1 MKLDRETGYP
11 RGREKILLVDDEPL
25 VRKLSRQLL
34 RSLGYTVVAVP
45 TPEAAMAHFA
55 ADPDSF
61 DLVITD
67 MSTLEISA
75 GGLNRVISTMRP
87 GMPILLHTG
96 GIASGGDDGV
106 IRRVL
111 QKPASLKDF
120 ARAVRGVL
128 DSPKSSLSDAIPRLS
143 ASGI

>member
-1 MKLDRETGYP
+1 MKADKETGYP

-25 VRKLSRQLL
+25 VRKLSRQFL
-34 RSLGYTVVAVP
+34 RLLGYTVVAVP
-45 TPEAAMAHFA
+45 TPEAVIGHFA

-61 DLVITD
+61 DLMITD
-67 MSTLEISA
+67 MSTLEISD
-75 GGLNRVISTMRP
+75 GGLNLVVRTMRP

-96 GIASGGDDGV
+96 GIASDCDAGV
-106 IRRVL
+106 IHRVL
-111 QKPASLKDF
+111 QKPASLEDF

-128 DSPKSSLSDAIPRLS
+128 DSQKSSLSDAIPRLN